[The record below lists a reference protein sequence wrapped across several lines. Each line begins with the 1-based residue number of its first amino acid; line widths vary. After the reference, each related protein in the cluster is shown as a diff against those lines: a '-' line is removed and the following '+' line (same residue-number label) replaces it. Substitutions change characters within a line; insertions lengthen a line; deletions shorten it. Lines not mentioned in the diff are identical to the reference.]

1 MPKTAPS
8 SHIVTRSQSSKKK
21 SLVTQTHTDICTC
34 PHSESVPSTTTI
46 MNEEQ
51 KKEFEKMFQDMCNSL
66 RQDLAKE
73 SHSQRT
79 QLDFIQTRL
88 DKKPSSSGIKPD
100 VFDGNPAVDA
110 LIWFDSFSRIAQINN
125 WSAENR
131 LSAFPLYL
139 SGLAHAW
146 FLSLPEDVIKSFSR
160 LKEAFQESF
169 ASGRMIGFLANN

>member
-1 MPKTAPS
+1 
-8 SHIVTRSQSSKKK
+8 
-21 SLVTQTHTDICTC
+21 
-34 PHSESVPSTTTI
+34 

-51 KKEFEKMFQDMCNSL
+51 KKEFEKMFEDMCNSL

-73 SHSQRT
+73 SRSQQT

-100 VFDGNPAVDA
+100 VSDGNPAVDA
-110 LIWFDSFSRIAQINN
+110 LIWFYSFLRIVQINN

-139 SGLAHAW
+139 SGIAHAW
-146 FLSLPEDVIKSFSR
+146 FLSLPNDVANNFSR
-160 LKEAFQESF
+160 LKEAFQEHF

>member
-1 MPKTAPS
+1 
-8 SHIVTRSQSSKKK
+8 
-21 SLVTQTHTDICTC
+21 
-34 PHSESVPSTTTI
+34 

-51 KKEFEKMFQDMCNSL
+51 KKEFEKMFEDMCNSL

-88 DKKPSSSGIKPD
+88 DKKPSSSRIKPD

-125 WSAENR
+125 WSAENH

-139 SGLAHAW
+139 SGVAHAW
-146 FLSLPEDVIKSFSR
+146 FLSLPDDVANNFSR
-160 LKEAFQESF
+160 LKEAFQERF
-169 ASGRMIGFLANN
+169 ASGPHD